1 MPTRYE
7 NLLDELRTELRVR
20 RIGYNRIIRLINRQE
35 YDRITAIVDDY
46 GVNNVIDGI
55 ITEIITEREVI
66 GNMMTNILN
75 NLDMLNNLLRIFNEE
90 SQPSLTKAQKV
101 LKQKV
106 FINIYDLVAGIYE
119 MRTTKILLIND
130 VRSNPDRVFPLG
142 VAKRNRV
149 LKCFLRRIF

>member
-1 MPTRYE
+1 MATRYE
-7 NLLDELRTELRVR
+7 NLLNELRTELRVR

-35 YDRITAIVDDY
+35 YDDIRDIVDDY
-46 GVNNVIDGI
+46 GVNNIIDG
-55 ITEIITEREVI
+55 IITEREVI

-75 NLDMLNNLLRIFNEE
+75 NLDMLNNLLIIFNEE
-90 SQPSLTKAQKV
+90 PQSSLTKARKL

-106 FINIYDLVAGIYE
+106 FINIYDLVVGRYD
-119 MRTTKILLIND
+119 MRTTKQDLIND
-130 VRSNPDRVFPLG
+130 VRRNPDRVFPLE

>member
-1 MPTRYE
+1 MATRYE

-35 YDRITAIVDDY
+35 YDEIRAIVDDY
-46 GVNNVIDGI
+46 GVNNVIDG
-55 ITEIITEREVI
+55 IITEREVI

-90 SQPSLTKAQKV
+90 PQPSLTKARKL
-101 LKQKV
+101 LKHKV
-106 FINIYDLVAGIYE
+106 FINIYDLVVGRYE
-119 MRTTKILLIND
+119 MRTTKILLIRD
-130 VRSNPDRVFPLG
+130 VRSNPDRVFPLK

>member
-1 MPTRYE
+1 MATRYE

-55 ITEIITEREVI
+55 ITEREVI

-90 SQPSLTKAQKV
+90 SQPSLTKARKV

-106 FINIYDLVAGIYE
+106 FINIYDLVAGRYE
-119 MRTTKILLIND
+119 MRTTKILLIKD
-130 VRSNPDRVFPLG
+130 VRSKPDRVFPLG